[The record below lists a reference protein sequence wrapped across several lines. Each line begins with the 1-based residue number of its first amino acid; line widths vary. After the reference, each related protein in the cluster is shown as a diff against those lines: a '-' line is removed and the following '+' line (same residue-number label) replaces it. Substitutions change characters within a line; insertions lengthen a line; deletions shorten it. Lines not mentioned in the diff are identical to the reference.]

1 MKNTLLTLLSVLALS
16 FSSFV
21 LAGMTPE
28 QMQLVHHANPMP
40 NLMQVV
46 MNQGDKLELTEEQS
60 KALDEW
66 HSKNHPRIMAM
77 AKRVAELEKTL
88 SNEALDGASGAVL
101 QQITNEIFKV
111 RENIIKTKLACRNN
125 MHNILKPAQWDKLV
139 ELYKASQNPPA
150 KD

>member
-1 MKNTLLTLLSVLALS
+1 MKYRLPILLSVLALS

-28 QMQLVHHANPMP
+28 QMQLIHHANPMP
-40 NLMQVV
+40 NLMQVI
-46 MNQGDKLELTEEQS
+46 MTQGDKLELTKEQS

-66 HSKNHPRIMAM
+66 HSKNQPRIMEM
-77 AKRVAELEKTL
+77 AEHVAKLEKTL
-88 SNEALDGASGAVL
+88 SEQALEGASGAVL

-125 MHNILKPAQWDKLV
+125 MHNILKQEQWDKLI